1 MEKNDD
7 GMYVLKG
14 TLDSVSGSVIRN
26 GLSHRFEYIEI
37 DGVRWGK
44 ITALGH
50 IGSALRNAVG
60 KKIELHFVS
69 LKERAIAGM
78 QVEGDSRFDTVEPSA
93 IRSLLVIRYLFS
105 FGLPLLFLA
114 VFLMFKSR
122 GWPDLETFMWLAVW
136 IVGGWLLGYVAS
148 GGKNISRLVRYVKKY
163 NITI

>member
-37 DGVRWGK
+37 DGVRW
-44 ITALGH
+44 
-50 IGSALRNAVG
+50 
-60 KKIELHFVS
+60 
-69 LKERAIAGM
+69 
-78 QVEGDSRFDTVEPSA
+78 DSRFDTVEPSA